1 MTRLLLTVLL
11 LADPV
16 KTVTVILP

>member
-11 LADPV
+11 LQ
-16 KTVTVILP
+16 TL